1 METDNLI
8 TQFEETSNPVG
19 CAERC
24 SQHNSCQQ
32 WTWWDGKSIYGNTSN
47 LCQLFTHCQFT
58 PDCTNSN
65 CYSGPRSCGLW
76 NNSLAAV
83 SGGMGKDGII
93 NSVKLVGE
101 NVCQVEIQLPNPR
114 WGHVSGTIG
123 SDFVVCGGST
133 EPNMTVVPTSS
144 CDSYNSISSSWTNVS
159 EMRVARHFAAG
170 VEAFGEFFVFG
181 GIAENGPTAEV
192 EMYNPKTG
200 EWRRGIDLPEALEG
214 HCVEAVADVILVI
227 GGRGENGEDSGSVH
241 MFNVTTRLWTA
252 LPNDMPTP
260 RSFHGCSR
268 YHRPRPN
275 HMTPVREIVVT
286 GGFQGN
292 NSVDKVEALCLYT
305 KTWRTLN
312 HLPFPIAGH
321 AQINLGVPR
330 TYGGV
335 VEGQE
340 TSKVLQMASGESWI
354 YANTTIEN
362 ARIYPSVSPFPGD
375 LIHC

>member
-1 METDNLI
+1 MEEDNLI
-8 TQFEETSNPVG
+8 TQFGDTSNPVG

-24 SQHNSCQQ
+24 SQSNSCQQ

-47 LCQLFTHCQFT
+47 LCQLFTHCQLT
-58 PDCTNSN
+58 PNCTN

-83 SGGMGKDGII
+83 SGGKNDDGII
-93 NSVKLVGE
+93 TSVKLVGE
-101 NVCQVEIQLPNPR
+101 DVCQAEIELPHPR
-114 WGHVSGTIG
+114 WGHVSATIG
-123 SDFVVCGGST
+123 GEFFVCGGST
-133 EPNMTVVPTSS
+133 DPGMTIVPTSS
-144 CDSYNSISSSWTNVS
+144 CDSYNTISRTWTNVS
-159 EMRVARHFAAG
+159 EMRVARHSAAG
-170 VEAFGEFFVFG
+170 VEAFGEFYVFG
-181 GIAENGPTAEV
+181 GIAENGKATAKV

-200 EWRRGIDLPEALEG
+200 GWREGKDLPKKLVG
-214 HCVEAVADVILVI
+214 HCAVAVADVILVI
-227 GGRGENGEDSGSVH
+227 GGKGDGEEDLGSVY
-241 MFNVTTRLWTA
+241 MFNVTTKLWSHW
-252 LPNDMPTP
+252 PKDMPTP
-260 RSFHGCSR
+260 RRLHGCSR

-286 GGFQGN
+286 GGFQGDKT
-292 NSVDKVEALCLYT
+292 VDKVEAFCIYT

-312 HLPFPIAGH
+312 PLPFPMAGH

-340 TSKVLQMASGESWI
+340 TSKVLQMGSGESWRWT
-354 YANTTIEN
+354 NTTIEN

-375 LIHC
+375 LIKC